1 MYPLHSNGAIVRIKL
16 KDFLT
21 YSAVELYP
29 GPYLNMVVGPNG
41 TGKSTVVC
49 AIALGLGG
57 RPEVL
62 GRAREIQDFVKHG
75 ENKAMVE
82 IELKVAEGRLVITRT
97 FERGSNHSTWKIN
110 GHTAKEKDVKAEI
123 EALAIQVDNLCQFL
137 AQERVSGFAQ
147 LGPSELLRET
157 ERAAGGS
164 QMVEW
169 HNYLIEQRD
178 KEVTQAAKLRESLAD
193 LEVLQKRNQQIEHDV
208 QRIKERDMINK
219 EIRMLNVRL
228 AKLDFTCRQA
238 DYRIA
243 KDAKQRLQEECVAL
257 AHREQPLRAEQERL
271 RRKVADLEKTVQ
283 DHKTGYSHEAGR
295 CRTLVEE
302 AEAKSD
308 EIETILND
316 AQHAKSERLKQ
327 KREMERLEATIVSIC
342 QSLDEQ
348 RQKLAEYGIT
358 PGDRHGQ
365 FVEPPLSGSND
376 GDTSD
381 SPANLLSR
389 LHQQVT
395 SCSRRISE
403 NADRMQHNSHRKD
416 EVAREAA
423 QIRHQQQQ
431 KTTELSQLDQV
442 RHRKLAALKRGDRD
456 AYDATMW
463 LQEHSHLFEKHV
475 FEPICME
482 VNLKDIRYASIMES
496 LIKPGHNTTFVT
508 QCQKDYKRF
517 CEEVITQR
525 KWRVNVVYFDRT
537 LASWT
542 PEHPR
547 HVIMDLGFDGYALDF
562 IDGPEPILSALCQMA
577 FLHTNP
583 VALGKLPN
591 MVAAEKM
598 LQVFIADNDIY
609 SVKRAYGHSST
620 RAKRVVNP
628 RYLDLSDSRL
638 IFGMTIQLML
648 NSKTRLEREHE
659 EIMSQLFAIQEVSK
673 ELELESSKIREIDLQ
688 LRDEKAGLHQQRVK
702 LNTIKQEY
710 TKQATLLQTRQDAL
724 AAARAN
730 AESTNRPDSNAIDAR
745 LMTVCEER
753 ARLAIRLS
761 AVYEASTDIF
771 LQRTK
776 ATLVKMQATA
786 RIEDLEVEIMTG
798 NEQGAESVRALELAK
813 QDLQN
818 AKTLCRTAL
827 NRHNAEVEKL
837 SAAEAEE
844 LDGHEETLTSDDIAG
859 KMGALVTRAE
869 IISRLD
875 PSVLDHYEARLKEI
889 EKLSESI
896 HEREEALA
904 LLSTT
909 MQETKDRWT
918 LSLQNIVQRISEK
931 FSDSFE
937 TLGCAGEVLVVQ
949 NDDYS
954 KWGIEIRVK
963 FRDNEPLQVL
973 TATRQ
978 SGGERS
984 VSTMLYLIALQ
995 HLSMSPFRVVDEINQ
1010 GMDPRNERNVHKLI
1024 VQAACR
1030 KDDTGDLHAMVPSQY
1045 FLITPK
1051 LLHDLEYHRNM
1062 TVLCIYNGAWQP
1074 KSLDLAAYIAKR
1086 SASQ

>member
-1 MYPLHSNGAIVRIKL
+1 MAR
-16 KDFLT
+16 T
-21 YSAVELYP
+21 
-29 GPYLNMVVGPNG
+29 
-41 TGKSTVVC
+41 
-49 AIALGLGG
+49 
-57 RPEVL
+57 RPWS
-62 GRAREIQDFVKHG
+62 
-75 ENKAMVE
+75 E
-82 IELKVAEGRLVITRT
+82 IELKVETGCYGNYPEH
-97 FERGSNHSTWKIN
+97 FERP
-110 GHTAKEKDVKAEI
+110 
-123 EALAIQVDNLCQFL
+123 
-137 AQERVSGFAQ
+137 SG

-243 KDAKQRLQEECVAL
+243 KDANSDCRKNVLRLL
-257 AHREQPLRAEQERL
+257 IGSNLYEQN
-271 RRKVADLEKTVQ
+271 RKIKAQ
-283 DHKTGYSHEAGR
+283 
-295 CRTLVEE
+295 E

-327 KREMERLEATIVSIC
+327 KREMERLEATIASIC

-628 RYLDLSDSRL
+628 RYLDLSVDVEL
-638 IFGMTIQLML
+638 
-648 NSKTRLEREHE
+648 KTRLEREHE

>member
-97 FERGSNHSTWKIN
+97 FERGS
-110 GHTAKEKDVKAEI
+110 HTAKEKDVKAEI

-271 RRKVADLEKTVQ
+271 RRKVADLEKN
-283 DHKTGYSHEAGR
+283 
-295 CRTLVEE
+295 E

-327 KREMERLEATIVSIC
+327 KREMERLEATIASIC

-496 LIKPGHNTTFVT
+496 LIKPGHNTVDI
-508 QCQKDYKRF
+508 CNAMSKDYKRF

-628 RYLDLSDSRL
+628 RYLDLSVDVEL
-638 IFGMTIQLML
+638 
-648 NSKTRLEREHE
+648 KTRLEREHE

-673 ELELESSKIREIDLQ
+673 ELESESSKIREIDLQ

-818 AKTLCRTAL
+818 ARLY
-827 NRHNAEVEKL
+827 AELLSTDTMQKWRKL

-875 PSVLDHYEARLKEI
+875 LAF
-889 EKLSESI
+889 SI
-896 HEREEALA
+896 TT
-904 LLSTT
+904 STP
-909 MQETKDRWT
+909 QGA
-918 LSLQNIVQRISEK
+918 
-931 FSDSFE
+931 
-937 TLGCAGEVLVVQ
+937 LGCAGEVLVVQ

-954 KWGIEIRVK
+954 KMHEIRVK
-963 FRDNEPLQVL
+963 FR
-973 TATRQ
+973 
-978 SGGERS
+978 SGS

-1045 FLITPK
+1045 FLITPSSF
-1051 LLHDLEYHRNM
+1051 
-1062 TVLCIYNGAWQP
+1062 TI
-1074 KSLDLAAYIAKR
+1074 
-1086 SASQ
+1086 